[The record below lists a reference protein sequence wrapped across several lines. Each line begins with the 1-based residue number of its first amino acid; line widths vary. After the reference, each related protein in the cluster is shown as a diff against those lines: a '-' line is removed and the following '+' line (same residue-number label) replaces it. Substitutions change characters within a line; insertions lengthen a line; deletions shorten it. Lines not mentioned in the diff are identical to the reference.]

1 MSATGAGDGGVR
13 VGGAPNPARDAAL
26 ALYRGIEDD
35 YRRAIEATGVSFA
48 PRDVRRERARA
59 LMARIEA
66 ADGRVRN
73 GGASVASG
81 FLSRACAACTGACVS
96 RSFALTNNCHRDC
109 FFCFNPNQEEFAY
122 YCENPFPWRR
132 QLDDLAAEGEPPA
145 CVALTGGEPLLMPD
159 EAVAFFARARELFP
173 DAHRRLYT
181 AGDLLDRALLERL
194 CDAGLDEVRFSVK
207 HDDPP
212 AALERVLGNLA
223 LARGVIGT
231 VMVEMPVIPG
241 TEDFMR
247 GLLRRLDALGV
258 DGVNLLEFCYPLWNW
273 PVYESLGLTLRN
285 PPYRVFFDYSYAGA
299 LAVEGSEEAC
309 LALMLWAREEGLD
322 LGLHYCSLEN
332 KHRAQV
338 RNVNEPHRGA
348 DARYAFD
355 YGDFFLKAGVVF
367 GPDRAPVRAALGKA
381 GCADFLEDDA
391 ADATTFHP
399 RWLTAAAAVRRPD
412 GDLARPCVSSCLA
425 VDDGGGLRLRELKLE
440 PLEDAAPVQLDDVTA
455 AADAAAGVTCWG

>member
-1 MSATGAGDGGVR
+1 MSASAPAPGSEGFPS
-13 VGGAPNPARDAAL
+13 APNPARDAVL

-35 YRRAIEATGVSFA
+35 HLRALGATGVAFA
-48 PRDVRRERARA
+48 PRDERRERARA
-59 LMARIEA
+59 LMAQVEA
-66 ADGRVRN
+66 AGGRVRN

-122 YCENPFPWRR
+122 YCEHPFPWRR

-145 CVALTGGEPLLMPD
+145 CVALTGGEPLLMAD
-159 EAVAFFARARELFP
+159 EAVAFFERARELFP

-181 AGDLLDRALLERL
+181 SGDLLDRVLLGRL
-194 CDAGLDEVRFSVK
+194 RDAGLDEVRFSVK
-207 HDDPP
+207 QDDPP
-212 AALERVLGNLA
+212 EALERVLGNLA
-223 LARGVIGT
+223 LARELIGT

-247 GLLRRLDALGV
+247 RLLVRLDAMGV
-258 DGVNLLEFCYPLWNW
+258 DGANLLEFCYPLWNW
-273 PVYESLGLTLRN
+273 PVYESMGLTLRN

-309 LALMLWAREEGLD
+309 LELMLWARERGLG

-338 RNVNEPHRGA
+338 RNVNEPHAGA
-348 DARYAFD
+348 DPRYAFD

-367 GPDRAPVRAALGKA
+367 GPDRAPVRAALRKA

-391 ADATTFHP
+391 GDATTFHP
-399 RWLTAAAAVRRPD
+399 RWLAAAAAVRRAD
-412 GDLARPCVSSCLA
+412 GAPAGPCVSSCLA
-425 VDDGGGLRLRELKLE
+425 VDDGGALRLRELKLE
-440 PLEDAAPVQLDDVTA
+440 PLPDAAPVQLEDATV
-455 AADAAAGVTCWG
+455 AADEAAGVTCWD